1 LDADHTSLRLRLLGP
16 VAAWIAIALLT
27 IVGIALAYA
36 WNERSGYARLD
47 DVVVRQLDLY
57 ADAVES
63 QLGRYAYLPSL
74 LEVDN
79 DIAQLLQAA
88 DPGARRE
95 AVSRKLANFNVRARA
110 IKIFVANPSGIV
122 LASSD
127 WYRPASLLGS
137 DLSAQPY
144 FVDALQG
151 QPSQHFAANALTGA
165 SDYFFAEAFRRDGVA
180 LGVVGIQISLDPVE
194 STWIDLGVRSESEK
208 LLIFDEHDVV
218 IMSSVPAWKYR
229 TLKPLSLAQYA
240 RLEKLGRYPNHRL
253 QPLGL
258 EVAQPLERGA
268 QLVRLSDPASAAASV
283 HVAQERFMASPG
295 WRLMILSDP
304 SDVWRTAR
312 YGAWGVGALI
322 AFVGLLCLYMLQR
335 RRALAHLLI
344 ARNALQRAH
353 DELERKIDLRTAELR
368 QANAELVREMHERQ
382 RAEEEL
388 VQAGK
393 LALLGQLSAGISHEI
408 SQPLTALRA
417 LWKNARLLL
426 MRGHTDEA
434 LENLSMIGNVTERMG
449 RITTQL
455 KSFARKSPA
464 SDSPVSLRT
473 AIANVQQL
481 LAPRIRDEQVDVQ
494 LELSDPALVRCDGN
508 SLEQVLVNLVSNA
521 LDAMQHAVDKR
532 LLLRVWLQDG
542 RVWVRVADSG
552 PGIAP
557 DVMPRLFE
565 PFYTTKPPGE
575 GLGLG
580 LVISAQIVRGFGGVL
595 RAVHMERG
603 AAFEFD
609 LEPGSVPREGV
620 NDVGSDV

>member
-1 LDADHTSLRLRLLGP
+1 MDADHKSLRVRLLGP
-16 VAAWIAIALLT
+16 VAAWIAIVLLT
-27 IVGIALAYA
+27 IAGIALAYA

-74 LEVDN
+74 LEVDQ

-110 IKIFVANPSGIV
+110 IKIFVANPAGIV

-127 WYRPASLLGS
+127 WYRPASVLGS

-144 FVDALQG
+144 FVDAMQG
-151 QPSQHFAANALTGA
+151 QQSQHFAANALTGA
-165 SDYFFAEAFRRDGVA
+165 SEYFFAEAFRRDGVA
-180 LGVVGIQISLDPVE
+180 LGVVGIQVSLDPVE

-218 IMSSVPAWKYR
+218 IMSSVPDWKYR

-240 RLEKLGRYPNHRL
+240 KLEKLGRYPNHRL

-258 EVAQPLERGA
+258 VVVQPLERGA
-268 QLVRLSDPASAAASV
+268 QLVRLSDPASTVASV

-304 SDVWRTAR
+304 TEVWRTAR

-322 AFVGLLCLYMLQR
+322 AFVGLLGLYMLQR
-335 RRALAHLLI
+335 RRALAHLLA

-368 QANAELVREMHERQ
+368 EANAELVREMHERQ
-382 RAEEEL
+382 RAETEL

-426 MRGHTDEA
+426 QRGHTDEA

-449 RITTQL
+449 RITAQL
-455 KSFARKSPA
+455 KSFAHKSPA
-464 SDSPVSLRT
+464 ADSPVSLRT

-481 LAPRIRDEQVDVQ
+481 LAHRIRGEQVDVQ
-494 LELSDPALVRCDGN
+494 VQLSEPVLVQCDGN

-521 LDAMQHAVDKR
+521 LDAMQHTEDKR
-532 LLLRVWLQDG
+532 LVLRAWPQDG

-580 LVISAQIVRGFGGVL
+580 LVISAHIVRGFGGVL
-595 RAVHMERG
+595 RAVQVERG

-609 LEPGSVPREGV
+609 LEPGGVQREGA